1 MKTFILET
9 IQQIEAEK
17 RANNRVPF
25 YALLAEICERLQ
37 VKKTVLL
44 PELEKMQTT
53 GAVFG
58 TGNTINDNY
67 ILLQPL
73 ENYMK

>member
-1 MKTFILET
+1 MKTLILET
-9 IQQIEAEK
+9 TRQIEAEK
-17 RANNRVPF
+17 RANNRVPR
-25 YALLAEICERLQ
+25 YALLSEICQRLQ
-37 VKKTVLL
+37 VSKTVLL
-44 PELEKMQTT
+44 PELKKMQTA

-58 TGNTINDNY
+58 TGDTINDNY